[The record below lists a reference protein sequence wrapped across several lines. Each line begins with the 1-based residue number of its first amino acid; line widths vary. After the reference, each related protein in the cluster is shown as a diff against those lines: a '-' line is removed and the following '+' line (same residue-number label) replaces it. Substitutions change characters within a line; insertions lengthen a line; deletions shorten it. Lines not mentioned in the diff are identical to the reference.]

1 MSENV
6 KRTRR
11 TLVHEGTVLKM
22 YQDHMVFANGNTEE
36 WDFIHHDGAAAV
48 VPVLEDGRIIMVK
61 QYRNALERE
70 TLELPAG
77 KLDDPNEP
85 GIKCAARE
93 LEEETGY
100 RSDSLEWLLTL
111 RTTVAFCDEKI
122 DIYLARNLVPT
133 KQNLDEDE
141 YVDVKI
147 FTLEELK
154 ELIFTGKIEDSKTIA
169 ALLAYESKY
178 VR

>member
-6 KRTRR
+6 KRTGR

-48 VPVLEDGRIIMVK
+48 VPVLEDGRIIMVR

-70 TLELPAG
+70 TIELPAG

-85 GIKCAARE
+85 GIECAARE

-100 RSDSLEWLLTL
+100 RSESLEWLLTL

-122 DIYLARNLVPT
+122 DIYLARDLVPT

-141 YVDVKI
+141 YVDVEI
-147 FTLEELK
+147 YTLEELK